1 MKRTKK
7 QLQEEAVRLL
17 IRKYVREMLKEG
29 AGGAPEAE
37 EEDAAATASTA
48 PDAKAEEEPAD
59 EPKKPELEEAQDE
72 PGLEEELA
80 ELTDLY
86 IKKLKNAQAAVDQ
99 SDVIEIMAQLID
111 SFGYGNQDKLT
122 VLQGVKEM
130 TIR

>member
-17 IRKYVREMLKEG
+17 IRKRVREMLKEG

-37 EEDAAATASTA
+37 EEEAAADASTE
-48 PDAKAEEEPAD
+48 PETEEEPAD
-59 EPKKPELEEAQDE
+59 EPKKPEPEEAQDE

-99 SDVIEIMAQLID
+99 SDVIEIIAQLID

>member
-7 QLQEEAVRLL
+7 QLQEEAARLL

-37 EEDAAATASTA
+37 EEEAAADASTE
-48 PDAKAEEEPAD
+48 PETEDEPAD
-59 EPKKPELEEAQDE
+59 EPKKPEPEEAQDE

-80 ELTDLY
+80 ELTDSY

-99 SDVIEIMAQLID
+99 SDVIEIMAQLMD

>member
-37 EEDAAATASTA
+37 EEEAAADASTE
-48 PDAKAEEEPAD
+48 PETEEEPAD
-59 EPKKPELEEAQDE
+59 EPKKPEPEEAQDE

-99 SDVIEIMAQLID
+99 SDVIEIMAQLMD

>member
-37 EEDAAATASTA
+37 EEEAAADASTE
-48 PDAKAEEEPAD
+48 PETEDEPAD
-59 EPKKPELEEAQDE
+59 EPKKPEPEEAQDE

-80 ELTDLY
+80 ELTDSY

-99 SDVIEIMAQLID
+99 SDVIEIMAQLMD

>member
-7 QLQEEAVRLL
+7 QLQKEAVRLL

-29 AGGAPEAE
+29 AGGEPSAEAE
-37 EEDAAATASTA
+37 EEEAAADASTE
-48 PDAKAEEEPAD
+48 PETEKEPAD
-59 EPKKPELEEAQDE
+59 EPKKPEPEEAQDE

>member
-7 QLQEEAVRLL
+7 QPQEEAVRLL
-17 IRKYVREMLKEG
+17 ICKRVREMLKEG

-37 EEDAAATASTA
+37 EEDAAANAS
-48 PDAKAEEEPAD
+48 DAKAEEEPAD
-59 EPKKPELEEAQDE
+59 EPKKPEPEEAQDE

-80 ELTDLY
+80 DLTDSY

-130 TIR
+130 AIR

>member
-17 IRKYVREMLKEG
+17 IRKRVRERLKEG

-37 EEDAAATASTA
+37 EEEAAADASTE
-48 PDAKAEEEPAD
+48 PETEEEPAD
-59 EPKKPELEEAQDE
+59 EPKKPEPEEAQDE

-99 SDVIEIMAQLID
+99 SDVIEIIAQLID

>member
-7 QLQEEAVRLL
+7 QPQEEAVRLL
-17 IRKYVREMLKEG
+17 IRKRVREMLKEG

-37 EEDAAATASTA
+37 EEDAAANAS
-48 PDAKAEEEPAD
+48 DAKAEEEPAD
-59 EPKKPELEEAQDE
+59 EPKKPEPEEAQDE

-80 ELTDLY
+80 DLTDSY

-130 TIR
+130 AIR

>member
-29 AGGAPEAE
+29 AGGEPSAEAE
-37 EEDAAATASTA
+37 EEEAAVDASTE
-48 PDAKAEEEPAD
+48 PETEKEPAD
-59 EPKKPELEEAQDE
+59 EPKKPEPEEAQDE

-80 ELTDLY
+80 DITDAY

-130 TIR
+130 AIR

>member
-29 AGGAPEAE
+29 AGGAPESE
-37 EEDAAATASTA
+37 EEEAAADASTE
-48 PDAKAEEEPAD
+48 PETEEEPAD
-59 EPKKPELEEAQDE
+59 EPKKPEPEEAQDE

-99 SDVIEIMAQLID
+99 SDVIEIMAQLMD

>member
-1 MKRTKK
+1 
-7 QLQEEAVRLL
+7 
-17 IRKYVREMLKEG
+17 MLKEG

-37 EEDAAATASTA
+37 EEDAAANAS
-48 PDAKAEEEPAD
+48 DAKAEEEPAD
-59 EPKKPELEEAQDE
+59 EPKKPEPEEAQDE

-80 ELTDLY
+80 DLTDSY

-130 TIR
+130 AIR

>member
-17 IRKYVREMLKEG
+17 IRKCVREMLKEG

-37 EEDAAATASTA
+37 EEEAAADASTE
-48 PDAKAEEEPAD
+48 PETEEEPAD
-59 EPKKPELEEAQDE
+59 EPKKPEPEEAQDE

-99 SDVIEIMAQLID
+99 SDVIEIMAQLMD